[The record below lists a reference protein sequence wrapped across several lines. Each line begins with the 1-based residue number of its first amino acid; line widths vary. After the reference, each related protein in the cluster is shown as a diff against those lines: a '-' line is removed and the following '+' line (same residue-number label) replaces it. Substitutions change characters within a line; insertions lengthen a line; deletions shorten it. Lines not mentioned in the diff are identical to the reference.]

1 MSANPTP
8 RPGATLSRARRA
20 LLGVG
25 AAAVLAA
32 LPASASAQV
41 AVNGPYVTGASYPN
55 CQTGTWAPH
64 AQSNTGYYRPDTRH
78 VHVGDVFYMAVWVIG
93 SNNLCPSQYTN
104 FEVAPPAGT
113 KLAISSQHP
122 VRCWGKLPRATTY
135 QREWGSCPQAAY
147 GSWFDQRIGLTWYAF
162 KPTTQSAFPLPLN
175 GAWQIDIPL
184 QAVSAS
190 TSTRAWGS
198 ARTNYGALNGYVD
211 VRIDPEPVTPLPQSD
226 ADVKPRGEI
235 SCSPR
240 QWSC

>member
-8 RPGATLSRARRA
+8 RPGATLSRARRV

-32 LPASASAQV
+32 LPASASADVLVQ
-41 AVNGPYVTGASYPN
+41 GPVVTGADYSN

-78 VHVGDVFYMAVWVIG
+78 VQVGDVFYMAVWVIG

-122 VRCWGKLPRATTY
+122 VRCWGKLARQTNY
-135 QREWGSCPQAAY
+135 QREWGSCPQSAT

-162 KPTTQSAFPLPLN
+162 KPTTQSAFPLPLD

-211 VRIDPEPVTPLPQSD
+211 VRIDPAPATFDRWSGSDVQPGDEPQCPQWN
-226 ADVKPRGEI
+226 P
-235 SCSPR
+235 C
-240 QWSC
+240 